1 VQDFPTLSRY
11 LSPAT
16 HSPVIVVAVIAI
28 LALFARA
35 VGKELWDEAVTWAAE
50 LIKRLFGWILS
61 LVKRILHIKGPSN
74 DSALTPVQRLAK
86 AIYGGL
92 DQERKNLK
100 LKTPLP
106 TRTGWKPIPGNS
118 PVLANATDDQDI
130 ADAYSEIWPVP
141 LVILGEPGSGKSVL
155 AQLLALDI
163 LGKNPEK
170 KDYPKPGDKDRPR
183 LDEQIPVIFGLHS
196 WEPGTELDDWLT
208 SQLTGLYYVPLLT
221 KDLAGELVESRQ
233 VLPIL
238 DGFDEI
244 TPSLRAEFLE
254 LLNDESSRP
263 LILTSRPGEYW
274 DSHSGAAGDDSNR
287 TVLADA
293 EVIELTAL
301 PLEEVGAY
309 LRGLPQK
316 RKSSARA
323 PAPLGQPLLPAW
335 EPVVAALLGET
346 PPKKGKEETITSLR
360 GAFSTPL
367 MVTIARDIYRHEN
380 PAKLLEQKFQTRRD
394 AEKYLLESFVPA
406 IYAGVSGDR
415 LHWKPQQGK
424 RVEKAERPFRYLAA
438 HLQAAEGKQQE
449 GKQSEDKRPKGIAW
463 WEFGGTGRKSAVKRA
478 ILCGLAAGLVMLAA
492 NGIATF
498 LAVRGVGGLG
508 VTPVQ
513 GVVLVLGNSMAI
525 ALAFGIVHCL
535 AAWRAEADRRAEKA
549 SHEEAD
555 PHEEWV
561 IQPSWVGLSIP
572 WLRGNRTVHNR
583 NLARVF
589 GFGFVG
595 GSVGG
600 GVAMLGLL
608 LSSLLVNAI
617 GRGHSAASASAASPG
632 WPAMLLA
639 ALGMTL
645 IFGVTAG
652 NVAALQ
658 APVEIESAG
667 GPLELLAAD
676 RRLALGGGAVA
687 GVLSGAAI
695 GCLIGLEQGPLVGLG
710 YAAVGC
716 ATVWL
721 GGAISV
727 TAWGQWLIYGRLLL
741 PLRRKLPWRTRA
753 FLHDAHERGVLR
765 QSGAFYQ
772 FRHSLLEEL
781 YAPAKDA
788 PPVQKAPSA

>member
-1 VQDFPTLSRY
+1 MQDFPTLSHY
-11 LSPAT
+11 LSLAR

-28 LALFARA
+28 IALFARA
-35 VGKELWDEAVTWAAE
+35 VVTELWGEAVVWAAK

-61 LVKRILHIKGPSN
+61 LVKRTPHSKDPKN

-86 AIYGGL
+86 AIYGEL
-92 DQERKNLK
+92 NREHQKLK

-106 TRTGWKPIPGNS
+106 TKTSWKPIPGNS
-118 PVLANATDDQDI
+118 PVLTNAADGQDI
-130 ADAYSEIWPVP
+130 ADAYSEVWPVP

-170 KDYPKPGDKDRPR
+170 KDYPKPEDKDRPR

-196 WEPGTELDDWLT
+196 WEPGTDLDDWLT

-221 KDLAGELVESRQ
+221 RDLAGELVESRQ
-233 VLPIL
+233 ILPIL

-244 TPSLRAEFLE
+244 TPSLRAEFLD

-263 LILTSRPGEYW
+263 LILTSRPKEYW
-274 DSHSGAAGDDSNR
+274 DSRSGTAGVDSNR

-301 PLEEVGAY
+301 PLDKVGAY
-309 LRGLPQK
+309 LRDLSQK
-316 RKSSARA
+316 RKPSARA
-323 PAPLGQPLLPAW
+323 SSPLGQPLSPAW
-335 EPVVAALLGET
+335 ESVVAALLGET
-346 PPKKGKEETITSLR
+346 PPKRGKKKTIASLR
-360 GAFSTPL
+360 GALSTPL
-367 MVTIARDIYRHEN
+367 MVAIARDIYWAEN
-380 PAKLLEQKFQTRRD
+380 PTKLLEQKFRTRRD
-394 AEKYLLESFVPA
+394 AERYLLESFVPA
-406 IYAGVSGDR
+406 IYGGVSGDR
-415 LHWKPQQGK
+415 LDWKPQQRK

-463 WEFGGTGRKSAVKRA
+463 WELGGTGKKSAVKRA
-478 ILCGLAAGLVMLAA
+478 ILCGLAAGLVMMVA

-498 LAVRGVGGLG
+498 LAVQGVGGLG

-513 GVVLVLGNSMAI
+513 GGVLVLGNSMAI
-525 ALAFGIVHCL
+525 ALASGVMHGL

-549 SHEEAD
+549 PHKEKAPHREAD
-555 PHEEWV
+555 PHQEWV

-572 WLRGNRTVHNR
+572 WLPGNRTVDNR
-583 NLARVF
+583 DLAREW
-589 GFGFVG
+589 GFGFAG

-600 GVAMLGLL
+600 SVAMFGLL

-617 GRGHSAASASAASPG
+617 GRGHPAASASTASPG
-632 WPAMLLA
+632 LPAMLLA

-687 GVLSGAAI
+687 GIGSGTAI

-710 YAAVGC
+710 YAAVAC
-716 ATVWL
+716 AAVWL

-753 FLHDAHERGVLR
+753 FLRDAHERGVLR
-765 QSGAFYQ
+765 QSGAYYQ

-781 YAPAKDA
+781 YAKDT
-788 PPVQKAPSA
+788 APSA